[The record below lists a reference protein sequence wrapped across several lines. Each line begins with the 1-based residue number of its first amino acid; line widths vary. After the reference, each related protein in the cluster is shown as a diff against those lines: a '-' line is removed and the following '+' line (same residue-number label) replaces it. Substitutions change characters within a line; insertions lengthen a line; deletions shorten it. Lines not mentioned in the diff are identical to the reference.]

1 MKIYSIK
8 NESTGFFNRP
18 MFVESEAEVISLIQN
33 NVASDPSKALLNMS
47 ESLSLYYCGEIDFE
61 TFHILQP
68 RKGDMKKIACISDL
82 VKHIKFKEVIYKDVD
97 DSNSC
102 S

>member
-33 NVASDPSKALLNMS
+33 NIASDPFKALFNLA
-47 ESLSLYYCGEIDFE
+47 ESMTLYYCGEIDFE
-61 TFHILQP
+61 TFVILQP
-68 RKGDMKKIACISDL
+68 KKGSMIKVACISDL
-82 VKHIKFKEVIYKDVD
+82 IKNIKFKEVIFKDVND
-97 DSNSC
+97 CNSC

>member
-18 MFVESEAEVISLIQN
+18 MFVESEAEVVSLIQN
-33 NVASDPSKALLNMS
+33 NIASDPSKALLNLA
-47 ESLSLYYCGEIDFE
+47 ESMSLYYCGEIDFE
-61 TFHILQP
+61 TFIILQP
-68 RKGDMKKIACISDL
+68 KKGKMIKVGSISDFI
-82 VKHIKFKEVIYKDVD
+82 KDIKFKEVIYKDVC
-97 DSNSC
+97 DSDTC